1 MLNRKLELVSVA
13 LAALVLSLYSTPSF
27 ADSQA
32 RIVRLSSVDGNVQID
47 RNTGQGFERA
57 FLNLPV
63 TQGVK
68 LRIKGEGRAEIEFED
83 GSTLRIASDT
93 QVDFPQLSLLE
104 SGSKAS
110 SVNVAVGTAYVNFAG
125 AKDDQLTLTFGREKL
140 AFNHPA
146 HLRVEL
152 GHIDSAVA
160 VFKGDVQIEAPSG
173 NLALNKNQ
181 TASFDFRKD
190 DKCEVAKNIE
200 PNPYDEWDKA
210 QEKYHQRYTVASNS
224 YSPFAYGSSDLAYY
238 GNFFNAAGYGMMWQ
252 PYFAGAGWDPF
263 MDGAWAFSPGMGY
276 GWVSAYPWGWT
287 PYHYGSWMFLP
298 GHGWAWQPGGAW
310 SGFAS
315 VPRVVNPPH
324 NFVMPQAPTGAGR
337 GTIVVNRGPVSTLA
351 GGSTNKLVVR
361 NNSAGLGI
369 PRGSVDHLTKVSES
383 VQQGGQVTTKIHSAP
398 MAAPISS
405 RSSSA
410 SSSPAGNSRNGQS
423 VSRPNSPGPRSMP
436 SPSAAP
442 RSGTGQTRPAS
453 R

>member
-1 MLNRKLELVSVA
+1 MLKRKLALVPVA
-13 LAALVLSLYSTPSF
+13 LAGLVLWLYSAPSF

-68 LRIKGEGRAEIEFED
+68 LRIKGEGRAEVEFED
-83 GSTLRIASDT
+83 GSTLRLASDT
-93 QVDFPQLSLLE
+93 EVEFPQLALLE
-104 SGSKAS
+104 SGSKTS
-110 SVNVAVGTAYVNFAG
+110 SVNLAAGTAYVNFAG
-125 AKDDQLTLTFGREKL
+125 AKNDQLTLTFGREKL
-140 AFNHPA
+140 DFNRPA

-152 GHIDSAVA
+152 ARIDAAVA
-160 VFKGDVQIEAPSG
+160 VFKGDVQLETSTG
-173 NLALNKNQ
+173 TLALGKNQ
-181 TASFDFRKD
+181 TANFDFRKD
-190 DKCEVAKNIE
+190 DKCEVAKNIN
-200 PNPYDEWDKA
+200 PNPFDEWDKE
-210 QEKYHQRYTVASNS
+210 QEKYHQRYTIASNN
-224 YSPFAYGSSDLAYY
+224 YSPFAYGSSDMAYY
-238 GNFFNAAGYGMMWQ
+238 GNFFNAPGYGMMWQ

-310 SGFAS
+310 SAFAA

-337 GTIVVNRGPVSTLA
+337 STIVVNRGPVSTPA
-351 GGSTNKLVVR
+351 GHSANKLVVR

-398 MAAPISS
+398 VMNPPS

-410 SSSPAGNSRNGQS
+410 ASSSSGNRGRAQPTSGS
-423 VSRPNSPGPRSMP
+423 NSAGPRAMP
-436 SPSAAP
+436 SPSPGSRVGAGPA
-442 RSGTGQTRPAS
+442 RPG